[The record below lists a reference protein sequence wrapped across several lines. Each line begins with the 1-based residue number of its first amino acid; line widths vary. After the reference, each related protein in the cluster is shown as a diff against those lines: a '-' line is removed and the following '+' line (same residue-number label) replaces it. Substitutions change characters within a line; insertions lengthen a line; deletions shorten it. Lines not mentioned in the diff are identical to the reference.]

1 MKQTFGALSAAL
13 LVLCHAPGAYAG
25 DASNSLNEIVREA
38 MARTDVKGLAIAV
51 IEDGKVSRVE
61 AFGIRNDQ
69 GDLLTTN
76 TVMYG
81 ASLTKAVVGYLAA
94 QLAAEERLDLDRP
107 IADLL
112 PEPLPSYGN
121 LDAYGHWGDLASDD
135 RWRSITPRM
144 VLTHSTGFANF
155 AFLEP
160 DRRLRIHFDPGTRY
174 AYSGE
179 GMMLLQFGL
188 ERGMGL
194 DLERELENR
203 FFKPLG
209 LTRTSLKW
217 REDFADDLAD
227 GWDTEGTPHPH
238 DDRSRVRAA
247 GSMDTTIADMAKMAA
262 YMVRRDGLPQ
272 SWQKN
277 YPGGSLAITTK
288 QQFPTLLP
296 EAPKA
301 ERPAAMAGLG
311 VVTFSGPQGPGWYKG
326 GHNDITANTLVC
338 LSERQRCVLI
348 LSNDV
353 RAEKAFPALVR
364 AVLGETGV
372 PYRWEYP
379 GLDSY

>member
-1 MKQTFGALSAAL
+1 
-13 LVLCHAPGAYAG
+13 
-25 DASNSLNEIVREA
+25 
-38 MARTDVKGLAIAV
+38 MARTGANGLAIAV

-61 AFGIRNDQ
+61 AFGIRNGR
-69 GDLLTTN
+69 GDPLTTD

-94 QLAAEERLDLDRP
+94 QLAAEGRLDLDRP

-112 PEPLPSYGN
+112 PQPLPGYGN
-121 LDAYGHWGDLASDD
+121 PDAYGNWGDLASDD
-135 RWRSITPRM
+135 RWQSITPRM
-144 VLTHSTGFANF
+144 ILTHSTGFANF

-160 DRRLRIHFDPGTRY
+160 DHRLRIHFDPGTRY

-194 DLERELENR
+194 DLESELDNR
-203 FFKPLG
+203 FFRPLDM
-209 LTRTSLKW
+209 TRTSLKW
-217 REDFADDLAD
+217 RDGFADDLAD
-227 GWDTEGTPHPH
+227 GWDAEGAPQPH
-238 DDRSRVRAA
+238 DERSRVRAA

-262 YMVRRDGLPQ
+262 YMVRRDGLPRTWRQ
-272 SWQKN
+272 N

-296 EAPKA
+296 DAPVS

-326 GHNDITANTLVC
+326 GHDDITANTLVC
-338 LSERQRCVLI
+338 LSESERCVLI

-372 PYRWEYP
+372 PYQWEYP